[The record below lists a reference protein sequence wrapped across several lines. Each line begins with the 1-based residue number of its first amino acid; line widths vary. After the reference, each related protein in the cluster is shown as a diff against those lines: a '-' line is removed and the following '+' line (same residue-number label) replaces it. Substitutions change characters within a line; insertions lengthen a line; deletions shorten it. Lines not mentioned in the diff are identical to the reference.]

1 MGPVIQVG
9 GLVYHSRLAVQPSD
23 LGAGAPAAPPF
34 LPRAAARPRGR
45 GRKPG
50 QALAAVSPCQPWG
63 PRQHPE
69 SISKSGL
76 CRLSMR
82 GALSIAVKAAR
93 GAAAFGNGRAACGR
107 VAPAE
112 WSGRAALH
120 CLHLQKDVIRTA
132 VS

>member
-50 QALAAVSPCQPWG
+50 QALAAG
-63 PRQHPE
+63 P
-69 SISKSGL
+69 L
-76 CRLSMR
+76 CPTS
-82 GALSIAVKAAR
+82 AP
-93 GAAAFGNGRAACGR
+93 R
-107 VAPAE
+107 V
-112 WSGRAALH
+112 
-120 CLHLQKDVIRTA
+120 HLQIRPVPPFHEGGTQHRREGRTRGRR
-132 VS
+132 VR